1 METRHKRVL
10 IAVGIIVVLAFLLA
24 DPFQFV
30 GTFLRRKRAAVP
42 PETLDDLTAY
52 ARTRTTPPAE
62 YVIDSFRDADIVF
75 LGEFPQIAEHV
86 KFVSSLIPK
95 LYRAGIHNLGTE
107 YALSRDQKRI
117 DALVTAPTYDREEA
131 ERLLFDRLPIWGY
144 QEYADMFRAAWE
156 FNRELPETSAPF
168 RIVGLSAP
176 VSYHY
181 IKEADD
187 VDKPEVVHNV
197 FENGIPDVHMAAVIQ
212 KQFVDPGVKAVVY
225 TAVNHA
231 FTAFRDVSYERQ
243 MEALGFTQTRRA
255 GNIIY
260 DDIGKRAVTIY
271 LHAPWPRKE
280 GRNGLTFPLDGV
292 LGAVIDSL
300 PRSAR
305 SFGFDVAGSPFGTIP
320 VRSADYAQ
328 GYDSLLFRDLADGYV
343 VLEPIY
349 DLHAATPIANFIT
362 VDNLDRAIR
371 GFPEPLPA
379 GVTAERLNSYI
390 SRVSTNLN
398 KVLAGF

>member
-10 IAVGIIVVLAFLLA
+10 IAVGIIVVLAFVLA

-42 PETLDDLTAY
+42 PGTLEDLTAY

-86 KFVSSLIPK
+86 NFMSSLIPK
-95 LYRAGIHNLGTE
+95 LYRAGIQNLGTE

-117 DALVTAPTYDREEA
+117 DALLTAPTYDNREA
-131 ERLLFDRLPIWGY
+131 QRLLFDRLPIWGY
-144 QEYADMFRAAWE
+144 QEYADLFRAAWE

-187 VDKPEVVHNV
+187 VKKPEVVHKV
-197 FENGIPDVHMAAVIQ
+197 FENGIPDVHMAAVIRT
-212 KQFVDPGVKAVVY
+212 QFVDPGVKAVVY
-225 TAVNHA
+225 TAVSHA

-243 MEALGFTQTRRA
+243 MKALGFTKTRRA

-260 DDIGKRAVTIY
+260 DDIGKRAITIY

-280 GRNGLTFPLDGV
+280 GRNGLTFPLEGV
-292 LGAVIDSL
+292 PGAVIDRL
-300 PRSAR
+300 PQSAR
-305 SFGFDVAGSPFGTIP
+305 SFGFDVADSPFGTFP
-320 VRSADYAQ
+320 VRSADYTQ
-328 GYDSLLFRDLADGYV
+328 GYDSLLFQDLADGYV

-349 DLHAATPIANFIT
+349 DLHAAAPIANFISEE
-362 VDNLDRAIR
+362 NLERAIR
-371 GFPEPLPA
+371 GFPEPLPS

-398 KVLAGF
+398 KILAGF